1 MVQKVGLP
9 FAPWEPDKSTI
20 SGVSSEALGVIRVNG
35 KYVPDK
41 ELLALREG
49 VAMND
54 VCLGAAGFYD
64 TNGGVQIYLG
74 DRGKLYRI
82 QARAPVD
89 ISKIGGY
96 SVNPDWGWIF
106 EQFGTSVYATGRGLS
121 QIQRFE
127 MGVSTAFADVATGP
141 GLSDTLFRVR
151 EFMFSGEGTTLKN
164 SCFNDP
170 LDWDPE
176 SSTGIQAAINYLPSD
191 GGDIVI
197 GTGGQFGLVFQ
208 ERKIHRLTYAG
219 ALDAPFQRDEIEDK
233 RGAIGPNA
241 ISRYGMFTFFASEDG
256 IRITDGAGES
266 QGIGEGKI
274 DRYFASNLN
283 YSARHRVSLAVDVE
297 KRLLRVAFPT
307 GGNSYAN
314 KLLTYSMADGQW
326 TNDDINVDLLFEAP
340 KQGVTIDDT
349 AAVQA
354 IAGTTFVD
362 SISLTVDSPVWRET
376 RKQIMAVNSSHA
388 VCTFDGNNRAAVL
401 ETGYGEVVPGRM
413 GRVTEVWPLVD
424 AATITASI
432 TTKYKKL
439 SDTSANGTAVAMNEH
454 GFCPV
459 MAHARF
465 MRARVMIPA
474 TTTWTEASGI
484 DWNARVAGGI

>member
-1 MVQKVGLP
+1 MTAKVALP
-9 FAPWEPDKSTI
+9 FQAWEPDKSEI

-35 KYVPDK
+35 RYVPDK
-41 ELLALREG
+41 ELLALRAG

-54 VCLGAAGFYD
+54 VCIGAAGFY
-64 TNGGVQIYLG
+64 NASGAVQIYLG
-74 DRGKLYRI
+74 DRGKLYSI
-82 QARAPVD
+82 QSRAPVD
-89 ISKIGGY
+89 ISKVGGY
-96 SVNPDWGWIF
+96 SANPDWGWIF
-106 EQFGTSVYATGRGLS
+106 EQFGTSIYATARGLS
-121 QIQRFE
+121 QIQRFQ
-127 MGVSTAFADVATGP
+127 MGVSSAFGDVSTGP
-141 GLSDTLFRVR
+141 GASDTLFRVR
-151 EFMFSGEGTTLKN
+151 EFMFSGAGTTLKN

-170 LDWDPE
+170 LDWDTE

-208 ERKIHRLTYAG
+208 ERKIHRLTYSG
-219 ALDAPFQRDEIEDK
+219 GIDAPFQRDEIEDK

-256 IRITDGAGES
+256 IRLTDGAGES

-283 YSARHRVSLAVDVE
+283 YSARSRVSLAVDVE

-340 KQGVTIDDT
+340 KQGITVDDT
-349 AAVQA
+349 AAITA
-354 IAGTTFVD
+354 LTGTTTVD

-388 VCTFDGNNRAAVL
+388 VCTFDGATRPAVM
-401 ETGYGEVVPGRM
+401 ETGYGEVMPGRM
-413 GRVTEVWPLVD
+413 GRVTQVWPLID
-424 AATITASI
+424 SATVTASI
-432 TTKYKKL
+432 TTKYKKM
-439 SDTSANGTAVAMNEH
+439 SDTATNGTAVSMNSH

-465 MRARVMIPA
+465 IRARVMIPG
-474 TTTWTEASGI
+474 TTSWTEASGI
-484 DWNARVAGGI
+484 NWDARAAGGI

>member
-1 MVQKVGLP
+1 
-9 FAPWEPDKSTI
+9 
-20 SGVSSEALGVIRVNG
+20 
-35 KYVPDK
+35 
-41 ELLALREG
+41 
-49 VAMND
+49 
-54 VCLGAAGFYD
+54 
-64 TNGGVQIYLG
+64 
-74 DRGKLYRI
+74 
-82 QARAPVD
+82 
-89 ISKIGGY
+89 
-96 SVNPDWGWIF
+96 
-106 EQFGTSVYATGRGLS
+106 
-121 QIQRFE
+121 
-127 MGVSTAFADVATGP
+127 
-141 GLSDTLFRVR
+141 
-151 EFMFSGEGTTLKN
+151 
-164 SCFNDP
+164 
-170 LDWDPE
+170 
-176 SSTGIQAAINYLPSD
+176 
-191 GGDIVI
+191 
-197 GTGGQFGLVFQ
+197 
-208 ERKIHRLTYAG
+208 
-219 ALDAPFQRDEIEDK
+219 LDAPFQRDEIEDK